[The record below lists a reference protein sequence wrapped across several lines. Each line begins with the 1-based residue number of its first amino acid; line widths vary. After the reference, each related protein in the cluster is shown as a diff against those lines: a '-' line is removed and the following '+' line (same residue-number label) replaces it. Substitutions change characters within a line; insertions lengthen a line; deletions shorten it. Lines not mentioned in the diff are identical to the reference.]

1 MLSSLF
7 LAVQGPESANPLI
20 TTLPPFLF
28 MIAVFY
34 FLIIRPNQ
42 KRQSE
47 HKKFISGLE
56 KNQEVVTEGGIHGT
70 VVGVKDGTVTL
81 RVAENVRIEV
91 DRSAI
96 SRSKAKS

>member
-1 MLSSLF
+1 MLSNF
-7 LAVQGPESANPLI
+7 ILAVQAPEQGNPLI

-42 KRQSE
+42 KRQKE
-47 HKKFISGLE
+47 HQKFISGLE
-56 KNQEVVTEGGIHGT
+56 KNQDVITEGGIHGT

-91 DRSAI
+91 ERSAVA
-96 SRSKAKS
+96 RAKAKS